1 MSHAIRNQAKLLTR
15 VRKISGQSVALE
27 KMLAREAGCM
37 DVLQQIAAIRGAV
50 NGLMG
55 EVLEHHIVEH
65 LGDEAESPQ
74 ERAADVQVVLKA
86 LRSYLK

>member
-1 MSHAIRNQAKLLTR
+1 MGHNNTERPKLLAR
-15 VRKISGQSVALE
+15 VRRIQGQTAGLE
-27 KMLAREAGCM
+27 KMLAGDAPCM

-50 NGLMG
+50 NGLMA

-65 LGDEAESPQ
+65 LGSESRQGDERE
-74 ERAADVQVVLKA
+74 ADVQLVLKA